1 MYRPWGIYTS
11 FFSRAR
17 DTSHA
22 LTPMFWKRIPSRMSE
37 VAMTAMKVPA
47 EKIGLAMACRHLAAL
62 LL

>member
-1 MYRPWGIYTS
+1 
-11 FFSRAR
+11 
-17 DTSHA
+17 
-22 LTPMFWKRIPSRMSE
+22 MFWKRIPSRMSE